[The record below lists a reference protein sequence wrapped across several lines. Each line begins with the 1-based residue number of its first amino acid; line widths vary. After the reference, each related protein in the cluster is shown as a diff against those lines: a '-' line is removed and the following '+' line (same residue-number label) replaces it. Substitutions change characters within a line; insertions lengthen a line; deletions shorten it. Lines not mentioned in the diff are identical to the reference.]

1 MNYLLTAVIAIVA
14 WQLVTAIAYF
24 VSGQK
29 ANVAA
34 VTGMGV
40 WSLVTML
47 VSPLY
52 SKIKLHSSRKYNCYE
67 FYEQPKTANPQSGWI
82 GNYYMTPRFAAKMR
96 AYTEAQP
103 EYSIKLI
110 REGRN
115 FKSLPPKFAIINSK
129 TLANGK
135 SPISVDTIQKFIKE

>member
-29 ANVAA
+29 TNVAA

-47 VSPLY
+47 VNPLY
-52 SKIKLHSSRKYNCYE
+52 GKIKLHSSRKYNCYE

-135 SPISVDTIQKFIKE
+135 SPISADTIQKFIKE

>member
-29 ANVAA
+29 TNVAA

-52 SKIKLHSSRKYNCYE
+52 GKIKLHSSRKYNCYE
-67 FYEQPKTANPQSGWI
+67 FYEQPKNTNPQSGWI

-96 AYTEAQP
+96 AYTEVQP

-115 FKSLPPKFAIINSK
+115 FKSTPPKFAIINNK

-135 SPISVDTIQKFIKE
+135 SPISADTIQKFIKE